1 MEYTFTL
8 KYQLAPHD
16 SDPDVLVERLGEA
29 GRDDAL
35 IGIGRPGHLALTFT
49 RSARNRADAIRSAQA
64 DINRAIP
71 SAKLIGVPLSA

>member
-29 GRDDAL
+29 GCDDAL
-35 IGIGRPGHLALTFT
+35 IGIGRPGHLALAFT
-49 RSARNRADAIRSAQA
+49 RSARNRAAIRSAQA

>member
-8 KYQLAPHD
+8 NYRLSPDD
-16 SDPDVLVERLGEA
+16 SSPCALVERLGEA
-29 GRDDAL
+29 GCDDAL
-35 IGIGRPGHLALTFT
+35 IGIGRPGHLALAFT